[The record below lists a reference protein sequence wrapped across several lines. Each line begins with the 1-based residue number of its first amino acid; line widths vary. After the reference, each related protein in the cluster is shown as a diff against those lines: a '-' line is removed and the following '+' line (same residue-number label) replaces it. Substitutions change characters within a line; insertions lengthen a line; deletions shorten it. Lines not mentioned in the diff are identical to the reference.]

1 MKTDARVKKTFSGE
15 KALEKFCL
23 WLFQNSHKDSIAIAH
38 NMKGLFYIICLICII
53 CFISGYDGQFLLQ
66 WINKQCREPKVI
78 TRGMEILSL
87 EYNNVKVRDSYN
99 FLTMALSAMPKA
111 LGFDA
116 VKGYFPHLFNTNE
129 NWNVVQ
135 QGLPDA
141 W

>member
-1 MKTDARVKKTFSGE
+1 
-15 KALEKFCL
+15 
-23 WLFQNSHKDSIAIAH
+23 
-38 NMKGLFYIICLICII
+38 
-53 CFISGYDGQFLLQ
+53 
-66 WINKQCREPKVI
+66 
-78 TRGMEILSL
+78 MEILSL

-99 FLTMALSAMPKA
+99 FLTMALSAIPKA

-141 W
+141 WLVLLSFIYLTHTQSIKNIQF